1 MHGDLAKMKETMKP
15 KIALYPG
22 TFDGLTYGHLDL
34 INRGCKLFDKL
45 IVAVAHNEFKKP
57 WFTVNERIEMLKK
70 VTEDLPNATV
80 TDFKGLTVKFA
91 VKLGA
96 QFIIRGLRAIS
107 DFEFELQMALMNRK
121 IDDRVETIFLAPATE
136 FSFLSSHSVKEVI
149 RHNGDVSDFVPPVVE
164 KYFRQRLKLKV
175 VT

>member
-1 MHGDLAKMKETMKP
+1 MKETMKP

-34 INRGCKLFDKL
+34 INRSCKLFDKL

-57 WFTVNERIEMLKK
+57 WFTVNERVEMLKK
-70 VTEDLPNATV
+70 VTEDLANATV
-80 TDFKGLTVKFA
+80 VDFKGLTVKFA
-91 VKLGA
+91 VQVGA

-136 FSFLSSHSVKEVI
+136 FSFLSSHSVKVVL
-149 RHNGDVSDFVPPVVE
+149 RHNGDISDFVPPVVE
-164 KYFRQRLKLKV
+164 KYFRQKLKLKGA
-175 VT
+175 T

>member
-1 MHGDLAKMKETMKP
+1 MKQ

-45 IVAVAHNEFKKP
+45 IVAVAHNEHKKP
-57 WFTVNERIEMLKK
+57 WFTVKERVEMLKK
-70 VTEDLPNATV
+70 VTEDLANAAV
-80 TDFKGLTVKFA
+80 TDFKGLTVEFA
-91 VKLGA
+91 VKIGA

-121 IDDRVETIFLAPATE
+121 IDDRIETIFLAPATE
-136 FSFLSSHSVKEVI
+136 FSFLSSHAVKEVL
-149 RHNGDVSDFVPPVVE
+149 RHNGDISDFVPPIVE
-164 KYFRQRLKLKV
+164 KHFQQKLKLRAV
-175 VT
+175 S

>member
-1 MHGDLAKMKETMKP
+1 MKKAIKP

-45 IVAVAHNEFKKP
+45 IVAVSYNEFKRP
-57 WFTVNERIEMLKK
+57 WFGVKERVEMLKK
-70 VTEDLPNATV
+70 VTEDLPNVVV
-80 TDFKGLTVKFA
+80 TDFKGLTVEFA
-91 VKLGA
+91 VKVGA

-136 FSFLSSHSVKEVI
+136 FSFLSSHAVKEVI
-149 RHNGDVSDFVPPVVE
+149 SHNGDISEFVPPVVE
-164 KYFRQRLKLKV
+164 QYFRQKLKLKIAP
-175 VT
+175 